1 MLILAMYLILLW
13 IIAIIFH
20 IFNKFKQRK
29 IEIKIK
35 EIKKQIKDNEEFL
48 KEQYIDKTIKFIVSF
63 KNRQLEKQ
71 LKELEQKQN
80 DIYQC

>member
-48 KEQYIDKTIKFIVSF
+48 KEQYIDKNIKFIISF
-63 KNRQLEKQ
+63 KNKQLEKQ
-71 LKELEQKQN
+71 LKELELKK
-80 DIYQC
+80 